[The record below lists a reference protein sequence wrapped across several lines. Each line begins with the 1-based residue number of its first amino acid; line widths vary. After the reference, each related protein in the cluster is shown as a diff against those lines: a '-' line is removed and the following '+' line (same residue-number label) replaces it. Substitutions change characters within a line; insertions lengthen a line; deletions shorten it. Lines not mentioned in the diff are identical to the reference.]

1 MPEHI
6 LFAFLCWDNC
16 KYLPLFMERRFT
28 GASSFC
34 EITASALDLLKHI
47 LALKA
52 AAFSPLLQPELVGGN
67 RPTEGVRL
75 GAVRSLPT
83 QPFCGS
89 VIFEVSESN
98 HSMPLSLLRSLPSQA
113 VLWFFEILICKGKTS
128 LAFPASPQT
137 HKTLHIP
144 ISVKNIWV
152 KSKM

>member
-6 LFAFLCWDNC
+6 LFAFLCWDNY

-52 AAFSPLLQPELVGGN
+52 AAFSPLFQPELVGGN

-89 VIFEVSESN
+89 VIFEVSLN
-98 HSMPLSLLRSLPSQA
+98 PT
-113 VLWFFEILICKGKTS
+113 ILC
-128 LAFPASPQT
+128 LC
-137 HKTLHIP
+137 HC
-144 ISVKNIWV
+144 
-152 KSKM
+152 

>member
-6 LFAFLCWDNC
+6 LFAFLCWDNY

-52 AAFSPLLQPELVGGN
+52 AAFSPLFQPELVGGS

-75 GAVRSLPT
+75 GAVRPF
-83 QPFCGS
+83 QPNRS
-89 VIFEVSESN
+89 V
-98 HSMPLSLLRSLPSQA
+98 
-113 VLWFFEILICKGKTS
+113 VL
-128 LAFPASPQT
+128 
-137 HKTLHIP
+137 
-144 ISVKNIWV
+144 
-152 KSKM
+152 